1 MLGIEELFIRKPPTV
16 LPSMSPTQ
24 ESYEFGINGSDGG
37 DGNRHSGDG
46 SGGFGS
52 GGSGVGGGNHSS
64 SVSNSISSSSSNSIG
79 NCTTTIANGGNGSS
93 SNNILQNESLGMMA
107 AGGDG
112 AQNLAYDNNGQHQH
126 QQHASNNGNGHQCN
140 GNSNNTNGN
149 CNPITLNDLL
159 GLCGGGGG
167 TSGGNGSQAAGSQA
181 TSVTGIQQV
190 NNNHTVTNNQA
201 GTGTGNNTMTNSS
214 VCVSGNGSSSGGV
227 NNLLLTS
234 AAAAAAA
241 AAAAGDGVQLSA
253 NASVYA
259 PLTPNSTQS
268 SASPGNKSNFD
279 YFQFENVAQSNPLKA
294 FQRTNISFDCSAP
307 LSPST
312 PTSIYNRSFHSSP
325 LVSDS
330 SNSSSGNS
338 LSMDSINMLYHQQH
352 QQQVQQQ
359 RHQQHQQPQQ
369 QGYANSSNSVGSGNY
384 VLNLQNA
391 STRSNSPE
399 SQNSNQ
405 SVNETNLLDMINLL
419 SVSSN
424 KLASM
429 QQQQQQQQQQ
439 QHFQQQQVQQQ
450 LQQQY
455 ANLNRN
461 FEQQLVSNGTQ
472 HQQHNF
478 DLTGSNSVNDSSC
491 ITQCGLEN
499 FANVDMELA
508 KLQNL
513 QRLNTLKLLQAQT
526 QQMPLLN
533 HLLQSYAG
541 NLPATSPGGV
551 NTMANN
557 IAGTSLTNLVGVG
570 GSGSNMAI
578 MANGG
583 MVNDNSSDGH
593 HLDRV
598 AKFHRSSAALCDATC
613 TWSGQLPPRSH
624 RMQNYSPKVFLGGI
638 PWDISE
644 QSLIQIFKPFGS
656 IKVEW
661 PGKEQQAAQPKGYVY
676 IIFESDKQVKALLSA
691 CVVQIDEMHSG
702 SNYFFKISS
711 RRIKSKDVEVIP
723 WIIADSNFVRSS
735 SQKLDPT
742 KTVFVGALHGKL
754 TAEGLGKIMDDLFD
768 GVLYAGIDTDKYK
781 YPIGSGRVT
790 FSNFRSYMKAV
801 SAAFIEIRTTK
812 FTKKV
817 QVDPYLE
824 DALCSICGVQHGPY
838 YCRELSCFRYFCRSC
853 WQWQHSCDIVKHHKP
868 LTRNSKSQ
876 TLVGIGPSSS
886 TVSLAPSISS
896 MSAEHNL
903 QQQHRQQ
910 QHLQMQ
916 QQLQQQQKQ
925 QQQHHQFQ
933 QQSGNLCLLNKSG
946 AANATAASLYN
957 YQQQQKHQQQ
967 QQQQQHQR
975 QAI

>member
-1 MLGIEELFIRKPPTV
+1 MGGIEELFIRQKPLMEPT
-16 LPSMSPTQ
+16 L
-24 ESYEFGINGSDGG
+24 D
-37 DGNRHSGDG
+37 RHSFVHQSPFVDDVGD
-46 SGGFGS
+46 FIP
-52 GGSGVGGGNHSS
+52 SS
-64 SVSNSISSSSSNSIG
+64 EETGCPTSSSSSSGDCNIVSSDINSSSD
-79 NCTTTIANGGNGSS
+79 CSS
-93 SNNILQNESLGMMA
+93 SNISSSIRNTGGNNISIIIEEDLGMMA
-107 AGGDG
+107 AGDGD
-112 AQNLAYDNNGQHQH
+112 QNLASKSSSHDSSGGSSSS
-126 QQHASNNGNGHQCN
+126 SNT
-140 GNSNNTNGN
+140 NSNSKD
-149 CNPITLNDLL
+149 CNPITLSDLL
-159 GLCGGGGG
+159 GLCSTTTGGTGSGVGAGMGFVAGTGAGALDGGGGG
-167 TSGGNGSQAAGSQA
+167 GGLATAQASNQK
-181 TSVTGIQQV
+181 QNQ
-190 NNNHTVTNNQA
+190 NHTQ
-201 GTGTGNNTMTNSS
+201 
-214 VCVSGNGSSSGGV
+214 NGDNGISSGSTNRLNAATTAV
-227 NNLLLTS
+227 
-234 AAAAAAA
+234 AAAS
-241 AAAAGDGVQLSA
+241 GDGVGVGVGVQLSA
-253 NASVYA
+253 NAAIYS
-259 PLTPNSTQS
+259 PLTPSSTQS
-268 SASPGNKSNFD
+268 SASPGTTKSNFD

-312 PTSIYNRSFHSSP
+312 PSSIYNRSFHSSP

-330 SNSSSGNS
+330 SNSSSGNG
-338 LSMDSINMLYHQQH
+338 LSTDSINMLY
-352 QQQVQQQ
+352 QQQ
-359 RHQQHQQPQQ
+359 RQEPQ
-369 QGYANSSNSVGSGNY
+369 GFSGSGLG
-384 VLNLQNA
+384 LNLQNA
-391 STRSNSPE
+391 STRSNTPE

-405 SVNETNLLDMINLL
+405 SINEPNLLDMINLL
-419 SVSSN
+419 SVNSN
-424 KLASM
+424 RLATM
-429 QQQQQQQQQQ
+429 QQQQQHQQQQQ
-439 QHFQQQQVQQQ
+439 LHQQQQVHQQ

-461 FEQQLVSNGTQ
+461 YEQQLSGNGS
-472 HQQHNF
+472 QHNF
-478 DLTGSNSVNDSSC
+478 DLNGDLN
-491 ITQCGLEN
+491 QCGLDN
-499 FANVDMELA
+499 FASVDMELA

-513 QRLNTLKLLQAQT
+513 QRINTLKLLHAQT
-526 QQMPLLN
+526 QQMPLLSQ
-533 HLLQSYAG
+533 LLQSYAG
-541 NLPATSPGGV
+541 NIPAATNAAS
-551 NTMANN
+551 
-557 IAGTSLTNLVGVG
+557 SLTNLGGAANGFGPNLTGQDG
-570 GSGSNMAI
+570 GST
-578 MANGG
+578 
-583 MVNDNSSDGH
+583 NDG

-598 AKFHRSSAALCDATC
+598 AKFHRSSAALYDATC

-624 RMQNYSPKVFLGGI
+624 RMLNYSPKVFLGGI

-691 CVVQIDEMHSG
+691 CVVQMDDAHSG
-702 SNYFFKISS
+702 SNYYFKISS

-853 WQWQHSCDIVKHHKP
+853 WQWQHSCDIVKNHKP

-876 TLVGIGPSSS
+876 ALVGIGPASS
-886 TVSLAPSISS
+886 TVSLASS
-896 MSAEHNL
+896 NHSNSNAEHKMP
-903 QQQHRQQ
+903 QQQHN
-910 QHLQMQ
+910 HHHHH
-916 QQLQQQQKQ
+916 QQL
-925 QQQHHQFQ
+925 HHN
-933 QQSGNLCLLNKSG
+933 QSHHNLH
-946 AANATAASLYN
+946 
-957 YQQQQKHQQQ
+957 QHQQQ
-967 QQQQQHQR
+967 QQQQQKHHQVNHHGNLHQSHSQQSQSGGGGYGLLGNAGAAANATATSLYNFQQQLQQQQQH

>member
-1 MLGIEELFIRKPPTV
+1 MPLL
-16 LPSMSPTQ
+16 Q
-24 ESYEFGINGSDGG
+24 QYETPDCSGTMRSLN
-37 DGNRHSGDG
+37 DGNPSDLLQKHSI
-46 SGGFGS
+46 
-52 GGSGVGGGNHSS
+52 
-64 SVSNSISSSSSNSIG
+64 NS
-79 NCTTTIANGGNGSS
+79 
-93 SNNILQNESLGMMA
+93 LLE
-107 AGGDG
+107 
-112 AQNLAYDNNGQHQH
+112 HQYH
-126 QQHASNNGNGHQCN
+126 QQQQQQQQQQHHDLLGRRNDDETITFIND
-140 GNSNNTNGN
+140 
-149 CNPITLNDLL
+149 PITLNDLL

-167 TSGGNGSQAAGSQA
+167 SGGGNGSQAAGSQA

-190 NNNHTVTNNQA
+190 NNNNNNTVTNNQA
-201 GTGTGNNTMTNSS
+201 GTGTGTGNNNMTNSS

-227 NNLLLTS
+227 NNLLLAS

-338 LSMDSINMLYHQQH
+338 LSMDSINMLYHQQQQQH

-369 QGYANSSNSVGSGNY
+369 QGYASLSNSVGSGNY
-384 VLNLQNA
+384 VLNLPNA

-405 SVNETNLLDMINLL
+405 SINETNLLDMINLL

-439 QHFQQQQVQQQ
+439 FQQQHVQQQ

-455 ANLNRN
+455 ASLNRN
-461 FEQQLVSNGTQ
+461 FEQQMVSNGTQ
-472 HQQHNF
+472 QQHNF
-478 DLTGSNSVNDSSC
+478 DLTAANSVNDPSC

-499 FANVDMELA
+499 FASVDMELA

-541 NLPATSPGGV
+541 NLPATGPGGV
-551 NTMANN
+551 GGVNNMANS
-557 IAGTSLTNLVGVG
+557 IAGNSLTNLVGVG
-570 GSGSNMAI
+570 GSGSNMALT
-578 MANGG
+578 ANGG
-583 MVNDNSSDGH
+583 MANDNSSDGH

-624 RMQNYSPKVFLGGI
+624 RMLNYSPKVFLGGI

-691 CVVQIDEMHSG
+691 CVVQVDDMHTG

-886 TVSLAPSISS
+886 TLSLAPSNSS
-896 MSAEHNL
+896 MSAQHNL
-903 QQQHRQQ
+903 QQQQQRQQHQMQQQQQQ
-910 QHLQMQ
+910 QH
-916 QQLQQQQKQ
+916 QLQQQQKQ

-933 QQSGNLCLLNKSG
+933 QSQSSNLCLLNKSG

-967 QQQQQHQR
+967 QQQHQR

>member
-1 MLGIEELFIRKPPTV
+1 MLGVEKPYVVEPAMAV
-16 LPSMSPTQ
+16 TQ
-24 ESYEFGINGSDGG
+24 DSFEFGSNA
-37 DGNRHSGDG
+37 DG
-46 SGGFGS
+46 SPP
-52 GGSGVGGGNHSS
+52 SS
-64 SVSNSISSSSSNSIG
+64 DSSLSHTSSSSNANSKDLG
-79 NCTTTIANGGNGSS
+79 RLTT
-93 SNNILQNESLGMMA
+93 
-107 AGGDG
+107 GDG
-112 AQNLAYDNNGQHQH
+112 DQNLAEEHSS
-126 QQHASNNGNGHQCN
+126 A
-140 GNSNNTNGN
+140 NSNDQDSTENTNSN

-159 GLCGGGGG
+159 GLCGGSTANGMVGIGQNPSTPAPILGAGGG
-167 TSGGNGSQAAGSQA
+167 GRANG
-181 TSVTGIQQV
+181 VTGVGVGVGAGGTLPGSGVGLSQGGGGGAGGGGVGGGGVLGQ
-190 NNNHTVTNNQA
+190 TNA
-201 GTGTGNNTMTNSS
+201 SS
-214 VCVSGNGSSSGGV
+214 NPSAANPSASFGGNGSSSDV
-227 NNLLLTS
+227 NNLLLAS
-234 AAAAAAA
+234 AAAAA

-253 NASVYA
+253 NAAAYA
-259 PLTPNSTQS
+259 PLTPSSTQS
-268 SASPGNKSNFD
+268 SASPGTKSSFD

-330 SNSSSGNS
+330 SNSSSGIG
-338 LSMDSINMLYHQQH
+338 LSMDSINMLYHN
-352 QQQVQQQ
+352 QQQ
-359 RHQQHQQPQQ
+359 QQPQQ
-369 QGYANSSNSVGSGNY
+369 QGYSSLGNSMGSG
-384 VLNLQNA
+384 LGLSLANA

-399 SQNSNQ
+399 SQNSSQ
-405 SVNETNLLDMINLL
+405 STTEPNLLDMINLL
-419 SVSSN
+419 SVNSN
-424 KLASM
+424 KVQHQQHHH

-439 QHFQQQQVQQQ
+439 QNQQQMQLQQQQQ

-455 ANLNRN
+455 VNLNRN
-461 FEQQLVSNGTQ
+461 YEQIAANLGGQQQNGYE
-472 HQQHNF
+472 HNGVGVGASRG
-478 DLTGSNSVNDSSC
+478 DCLSQYNVESIGS
-491 ITQCGLEN
+491 
-499 FANVDMELA
+499 VDMELA

-513 QRLNTLKLLQAQT
+513 QRINTLKLLQAQT
-526 QQMPLLN
+526 QQMPLIN
-533 HLLQSYAG
+533 QLLQSYAG
-541 NLPATSPGGV
+541 STITNVAGSNLS
-551 NTMANN
+551 
-557 IAGTSLTNLVGVG
+557 SLMSSGSSQVTDMSGYVG
-570 GSGSNMAI
+570 GIGTI
-578 MANGG
+578 
-583 MVNDNSSDGH
+583 NDG

-598 AKFHRSSAALCDATC
+598 AKFHRTSAALCDATC

-624 RMQNYSPKVFLGGI
+624 RMLNYSPKVFLGGI

-691 CVVQIDEMHSG
+691 CVVQVDDSHSG
-702 SNYFFKISS
+702 NNYFFKISS

-754 TAEGLGKIMDDLFD
+754 TAEGLGNIMDDLFD

-853 WQWQHSCDIVKHHKP
+853 WQWQHSCDIVKNHKP

-876 TLVGIGPSSS
+876 SLVGIGPSAS
-886 TVSLAPSISS
+886 TVSLPSSVVS
-896 MSAEHNL
+896 GHRSNSDNKMGNG
-903 QQQHRQQ
+903 QQY
-910 QHLQMQ
+910 QHLQQ
-916 QQLQQQQKQ
+916 KHHQLQQQSMPHNLNQMGNSGATNAAATPTLT
-925 QQQHHQFQ
+925 FQ
-933 QQSGNLCLLNKSG
+933 QRQLIKER
-946 AANATAASLYN
+946 
-957 YQQQQKHQQQ
+957 
-967 QQQQQHQR
+967 QQQQQH
-975 QAI
+975 